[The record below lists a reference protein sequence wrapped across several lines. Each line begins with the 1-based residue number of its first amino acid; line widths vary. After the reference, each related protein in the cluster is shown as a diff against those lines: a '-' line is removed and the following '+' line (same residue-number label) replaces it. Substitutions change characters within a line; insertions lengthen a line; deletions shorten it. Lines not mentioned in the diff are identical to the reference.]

1 MFRSNKTLFRNK
13 GFMPCLVYANT
24 ERGIEPQNNGYNN
37 VYSVTVRVQNAGL
50 RTYEK
55 MMTSTVLLYH
65 NRTLCRI
72 MIRGL
77 YYAKETDE
85 IVFTMH
91 LRSKSIAG
99 KTFGMS
105 GNHVFCAKLNEL
117 SELTIYVQ

>member
-1 MFRSNKTLFRNK
+1 MFSSNKTLVRNK

-24 ERGIEPQNNGYNN
+24 EKGMGTKNDN
-37 VYSVTVRVQNAGL
+37 VYSVTVRVQNAGF

-55 MMTSTVLLYH
+55 MMTTTVLLYH
-65 NRTLCRI
+65 NKTLCRI

-85 IVFTMH
+85 IVFTMY

-105 GNHVFCAKLNEL
+105 DNHVFCAKLNEL